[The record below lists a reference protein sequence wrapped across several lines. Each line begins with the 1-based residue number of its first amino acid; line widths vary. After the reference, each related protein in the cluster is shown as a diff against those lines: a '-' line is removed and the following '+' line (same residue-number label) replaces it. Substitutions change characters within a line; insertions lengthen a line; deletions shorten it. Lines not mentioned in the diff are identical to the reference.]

1 MSEFSELS
9 RCLTAS
15 LTKEE
20 KKNGGIFFT
29 PPKCIQH
36 ILALL
41 RAIPEVYENIKTIL
55 EPSCGS
61 GEFISALL
69 PEFPNAKITG
79 IELHPEIYKAVSKK
93 YKGDENRVTI
103 RRGDFLKYDA
113 NEDEAS
119 SLSSSSPP
127 DLIIGNPPYFVM
139 KKEEVAAEYYPYFD
153 GRPNIFILFIMK
165 SAKILRP
172 GGVLCFVLP
181 SSFMNSQYYDKTRKY
196 LVRHFAILHMTR
208 CDDTNVSDAYLDTAQ
223 DTIILILQKLGAGV
237 VVAENTT
244 LSGVFEKSGVTI
256 FTDNLPKLTSLYV
269 GSRSLHDL
277 GFKVNIGTVVWNQC
291 KNILTDDPTKTR
303 LVYSS
308 NIVDGNFVHKTYK
321 NPRKKA
327 FIDKPGI
334 QTPMIVLNRGYGV
347 GDYKFVYCLLT
358 PESVSSSSSA
368 GYLIENHLICITFAN
383 SDKESATTAAFER
396 VIRSFQDSRTQ
407 EFISCYFGNSAM
419 NATELNYMLPIY
431 EDA

>member
-29 PPKCIQH
+29 PPKCIQQ

-41 RAIPEVYENIKTIL
+41 RTIPQVYENIKTIL

-93 YKGDENRVTI
+93 YEGDGNRVTI

-113 NEDEAS
+113 NGHGES

-139 KKEEVAAEYYPYFD
+139 KKEAVAAEYYPYFD

-172 GGVLCFVLP
+172 GGVMCFVLP

-196 LVRHFAILHMTR
+196 IAREFIIYHIAR
-208 CDDTNVSDAYLDTAQ
+208 CLPDDKYIDTTQ
-223 DTIILILQKLGAGV
+223 DTFVLIIEKRVPGSGGSKSGGSGG
-237 VVAENTT
+237 
-244 LSGVFEKSGVTI
+244 SGVSGVYEKSGVTI
-256 FTDNLPKLTSLYV
+256 FTDHLPRMIRLYS
-269 GSRSLHDL
+269 GSRSLHEL
-277 GFKVNIGTVVWNQC
+277 GFKVSVGTVVWNQC
-291 KNILTDDPTKTR
+291 KDILTDDTSKTR

-308 NIVDGNFVHKTYK
+308 NIDNGSFVHKEYK
-321 NPRKKA
+321 NQEKKA
-327 FIDKPGI
+327 FIDKPG
-334 QTPMIVLNRGYGV
+334 TNEPMIVLNRGYGV
-347 GDYKFVYCLLT
+347 GNYQFEYCLLT
-358 PESVSSSSSA
+358 QDIV
-368 GYLIENHLICITFAN
+368 GGNRYLIENHLVCISASSSAN
-383 SDKESATTAAFER
+383 VTQFEC
-396 VIRSFQDSRTQ
+396 VIQSFRDPRTR
-407 EFISCYFGNSAM
+407 EFIACYFGN
-419 NATELNYMLPIY
+419 NAVNTTELNHMLPIY
-431 EDA
+431 EI